1 LKEITIIGN
10 GSWGTALAK
19 ILTDNHVNIHWWVKS
34 AEAAES
40 LKTRGHNLHYLS
52 SVTFPKERINIYS
65 DINEAIKNGEAILFC
80 VPSAYSLE
88 VLNLIKFDRIN
99 TKVFISAVKG
109 LVPEQNELM
118 NDFLQQNNF
127 IPQENYVAITGPSH
141 AEEVAAERL
150 SYLTFAGINLNL
162 ADQVA
167 KVFANDYINT
177 TSTND
182 VWGAQLAAIL
192 KNIYAIGAGISHG
205 LDYGD
210 NFLSVYAA
218 NCFHEMTEF
227 LKQHFDSIHPSNQL
241 PNFNK
246 SAYLG
251 DLLVTI
257 YSLHSRNRGFGN
269 MIGKGYTVQNAI
281 LEMNMVAEGYHAAKG
296 IVEIADTFKIDCPIA
311 HCIYKILWEG
321 ANAKQSF
328 KTLEQYFK

>member
-1 LKEITIIGN
+1 
-10 GSWGTALAK
+10 
-19 ILTDNHVNIHWWVKS
+19 
-34 AEAAES
+34 
-40 LKTRGHNLHYLS
+40 
-52 SVTFPKERINIYS
+52 
-65 DINEAIKNGEAILFC
+65 
-80 VPSAYSLE
+80 AYSLE

-210 NFLSVYAA
+210 N
-218 NCFHEMTEF
+218 
-227 LKQHFDSIHPSNQL
+227 
-241 PNFNK
+241 
-246 SAYLG
+246 
-251 DLLVTI
+251 
-257 YSLHSRNRGFGN
+257 
-269 MIGKGYTVQNAI
+269 
-281 LEMNMVAEGYHAAKG
+281 
-296 IVEIADTFKIDCPIA
+296 
-311 HCIYKILWEG
+311 
-321 ANAKQSF
+321 
-328 KTLEQYFK
+328 